1 MKLLLLFNTVPGI
14 VRSAISGKQEGA
26 RNWMDAAVDGLR
38 QSPEITL
45 RLLCLGS
52 VFAAGEIDPNL
63 SYSLFLCKKND
74 REAPELEPFFEKELE
89 SFQPDVIHIW
99 GTEYPHTLAML
110 RVLQKKNLVGRTV
123 VSIQGLC
130 GEIADA
136 YTVGIPAAVADK
148 STLRDFLRQDNIR
161 MQQKKFEQRG
171 KNERQALQIARHVIG
186 RTPWDRA
193 LTEKIHPGR
202 QYHFCNETLREPF
215 YTGTWTYSGCTRHRI
230 FASSCVYP
238 IKGFHILLEAAAKAA
253 ERFPDLTITVPGK
266 SFLSLS
272 GKDRLREEGYH
283 RYLRK
288 LTKRLGVEN
297 KITFLGNCSAE
308 QMRAAFLD
316 ANLFVLPSTVENSP
330 NSLGEAML
338 LGVPCAASD
347 VGGVSAMLVSGQEG
361 LVVPPGDVSAL
372 AEAICRVFA
381 QEKTAEAMGRAAHAH
396 AALTHDPDKNLS
408 DLLEIYRRIQ
418 AE

>member
-26 RNWMDAAVDGLR
+26 RNWMDAAVEGLR
-38 QSPEITL
+38 QNPEITL

-52 VFAAGEIDPNL
+52 GFSAGEIAPKL
-63 SYSLFLCKKND
+63 SYSLFSCKSND
-74 REAPELEPFFEKELE
+74 CQAPELEPVFEKELDAFE
-89 SFQPDVIHIW
+89 PDVIHIW
-99 GTEYPHTLAML
+99 GTEYPHTLAMMQ
-110 RVLQKKNLVGRTV
+110 VLQRKNLLGRAV

-130 GEIADA
+130 GEIAEA
-136 YTVGIPAAVADK
+136 YTVGIPDAVAERF
-148 STLRDFLRQDNIR
+148 TLRDFLRRDNIR
-161 MQQKKFEQRG
+161 MQQKKFALRG
-171 KNERQALQIARHVIG
+171 ENERQALQIAVHVIG

-215 YTGTWTYSGCTRHRI
+215 YTGAWTYSGCTRHRI

-238 IKGFHILLEAAAKAA
+238 IKGFHILLEAAAMAS

-266 SFLSLS
+266 SFLRLS

-288 LTKRLGVEN
+288 LAKRLGLEK
-297 KITFLGNCSAE
+297 KITFLGSCSAE

-316 ANLFVLPSTVENSP
+316 ANLFVLPSTMENSP

-338 LGVPCAASD
+338 LGVPCVASD
-347 VGGVSAMLVSGQEG
+347 VGGVSAMMVQGQEG
-361 LVVPPGDVSAL
+361 LIVPSGDASAL

-381 QEKTAEAMGRAAHAH
+381 QEETAEAMGRAAHAH
-396 AALTHDPDKNLS
+396 AALTHDPDRNLA